1 MRFLFEWS
9 SSRPFV
15 ALALAIAVSVSLALG
30 AIFLRV
36 DGSMEHLLSEHDPRV
51 VHLREV
57 MENFGER
64 PLLLMMAETPDPL
77 ATGTIEILREF
88 DRELAGIP
96 GVEAGAS
103 LFTMP
108 LAGVSGGPMQI
119 LPLLSE
125 ASVKKEGSEK
135 LRKALLE
142 RSLTKDHFISA
153 DGKALASFLF
163 LEAEKGPN
171 HQQVIEQVER
181 MRRDFE
187 VRLPPGSTLTL
198 LGAPLVKARAQEH
211 IRWDLTVLAPI
222 SMLVVGG
229 VIYLFYRSIT
239 AMLIPLVTGSLSAAA
254 TLGFMGFA
262 GYEISI
268 FLSSIVVFI
277 LVLGCT
283 EDLHILSEYH
293 ENLDEGMEKR
303 RAIAEIGNS
312 AGKALLMTSG
322 TTILSFVTLA
332 ITPVTGLR
340 DFSISCA
347 VGMTLNFLLTILV
360 APALLALLPVPKRH
374 ISHFLPRVE
383 RFLVTVFL
391 ERRGIAVITLTI
403 ALALV
408 GTGIAKLTTDTD
420 YLRFFSESSPV
431 NESYRRFSE
440 RFGGSSIVTVTYE
453 TDRRG
458 GVYQPEALAGLLK
471 LNAFLAS
478 EGGKTIGLPEFIED
492 FQRVRG
498 KPLPGPD
505 KPLSPQ
511 DLAAF
516 REAAAAMPLSSFVD
530 FDRSRAAIRLRA
542 QAATSKSIINL
553 EQRILAFAEKELPA
567 NIEVKL
573 TGDRVIVAH
582 LCETVSSML
591 TTDLL
596 LLGATV
602 ALIIGLATRSWR
614 QGLILLI
621 PNLYPIAMTFGAMG
635 WLGIPLG
642 TGTFPVAIVAF
653 GIAVDDTIHFIFR
666 FNAELKSGRTPS
678 AAVTRTI
685 SRELRPVLAASVTV
699 AAGYLVMM
707 LSPFRI
713 NREIG
718 ILFSATMIGALIA
731 DLILTPVLLK
741 AFLPSKPA
749 RK

>member
-9 SSRPFV
+9 SSRPYA
-15 ALALAIAVSVSLALG
+15 ALALAAVLSAGLAVG
-30 AIFLRV
+30 ALFLRV

-64 PLLLMMAETPDPL
+64 PLLLLMVEAPDPL
-77 ATGTIEILREF
+77 APGTVELLRAL
-88 DRELAGIP
+88 DQDLASIP
-96 GVEAGAS
+96 GVEASAS

-108 LAGVSGGPMQI
+108 LAGISGGPMQI
-119 LPLLSE
+119 EPALSE
-125 ASVKKEGSEK
+125 ASVAREGSES
-135 LRKALLE
+135 LRKKLLE
-142 RSLTKDHFISA
+142 RSLTRDHFISA

-163 LEAEKGPN
+163 LEPEKGPN
-171 HQQVIEQVER
+171 HQRLLEKVETLKS
-181 MRRDFE
+181 DYE
-187 VRLPPGSTLTL
+187 ARLPPGSSLTL
-198 LGAPLVKARAQEH
+198 LGAPLVKVKAQEH
-211 IRWDLTVLAPI
+211 IRWDLAVLAPI

-239 AMLIPLVTGSLSAAA
+239 AMLLPLVTGSLSAAA

-268 FLSSIVVFI
+268 FLSSIVVLI

-293 ENLDEGMEKR
+293 ENLDDGMEKR
-303 RAIAEIGNS
+303 RAITEIGSS

-322 TTILSFVTLA
+322 STVLSFATLA

-347 VGMTLNFLLTILV
+347 VGMTLNFFLTILI
-360 APALLALLPVPKRH
+360 APALLALLPLPKRYEG
-374 ISHFLPRVE
+374 RVIPWIE
-383 RFLVTVFL
+383 RSLVAVFL
-391 ERRGIAVITLTI
+391 RRRGAAVLTLAV
-403 ALALV
+403 ALAVV
-408 GTGIAKLTTDTD
+408 GTGIAKLTTDTN

-431 NESYRRFSE
+431 NESYRRFGD
-440 RFGGSSIVTVTYE
+440 RFGGASIVTVTYE
-453 TDRRG
+453 THRRG
-458 GVYQPEALAGLLK
+458 GVYEAEMLAGLLK
-471 LNAFLAS
+471 LNGFLAS
-478 EGGKTIGLPEFIED
+478 EGGKTIGLCEFLED
-492 FQRVRG
+492 FQRVNGRPLRG
-498 KPLPGPD
+498 PEV
-505 KPLSPQ
+505 PLSPQ
-511 DLAAF
+511 DLALF
-516 REAAAAMPLSSFVD
+516 REAAPMMPLSSFLD
-530 FDRSRAAIRLRA
+530 FDKSRAAIRFRSH
-542 QAATSKSIINL
+542 AATSKSIVEL
-553 EQRILAFAEKELPA
+553 EKRILAFAEKELPA
-567 NIEVKL
+567 NVEVKL

-621 PNLYPIAMTFGAMG
+621 PNLYPIALTFGAMG

-666 FNAELKSGRTPS
+666 FNEELKSGYTPS
-678 AAVTRTI
+678 DAVTRTI
-685 SRELRPVLAASVTV
+685 SRELRPVLAASITV

-718 ILFSATMIGALIA
+718 VLFSATMIGALVA

-749 RK
+749 LK